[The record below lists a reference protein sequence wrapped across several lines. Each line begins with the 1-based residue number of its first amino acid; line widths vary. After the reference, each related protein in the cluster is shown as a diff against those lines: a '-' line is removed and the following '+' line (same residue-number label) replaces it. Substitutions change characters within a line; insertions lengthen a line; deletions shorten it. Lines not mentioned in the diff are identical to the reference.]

1 MSHASSP
8 PKPDLAKAD
17 MSRVALASLAGTTI
31 EWYDFYIYGTA
42 AALVFPALFFPG
54 LGSAAALAASFAT
67 FGVAFVARPLGAV
80 VFGHY
85 GDRIGRKRTLVVSLM
100 LMGVSTLVVGLLPT
114 AETVGAV
121 APIVLVLMRLCQ
133 GLAVGGEWAG
143 AALLTSE
150 NAPAAKRGHYG
161 MYPQLGP
168 GIALVLSSATFLVA
182 AVAMSQEQF
191 LAWGWRVPFLVSILL
206 IAVGLWI
213 RLRIEETVSFQQ
225 VRRSEAVVR
234 LPFADVFRQQ
244 WREVLLV
251 AGALTILFASFYLG
265 VSYLTNFGTSSLG
278 LSGPAV
284 LTANIVAG
292 TTFAVTTVVSATLS
306 DKVGRRRLIVLG
318 NLLATVWALVV
329 FQVIG
334 STTGVTFT
342 LALCLTMV
350 GVGMIYG
357 PVGSYVPEMFA
368 TRYRYT
374 GAGIAY
380 SLAGILGGS
389 IPPVLAT
396 TLAASFGTG
405 SIGLYLG
412 AMGVL
417 SLVCT
422 LGLSTSRARA
432 LDADHGIDVRPAGSL
447 LQA

>member
-1 MSHASSP
+1 MSHVQTQPHPGLS
-8 PKPDLAKAD
+8 KAG
-17 MSRVALASLAGTTI
+17 MKRVALASLAGTTI

-42 AALVFPALFFPG
+42 AALVFPTLFFPG
-54 LGSAAALAASFAT
+54 LGSAAALVASFAT

-80 VFGHY
+80 LFGHY
-85 GDRIGRKRTLVVSLM
+85 GDRIGRKRTLVFSLM
-100 LMGVSTLVVGLLPT
+100 LMGAATLVVGLLPT
-114 AETVGAV
+114 AGTIGAA
-121 APIVLVLMRLCQ
+121 APVVLVLMRLCQ

-150 NAPAAKRGHYG
+150 NAPAGKRGHYG

-168 GIALVLSSATFLVA
+168 GIALVLSSATFLVSA
-182 AVAMSQEQF
+182 LTLSAEQF

-225 VRRSEAVVR
+225 VRRSDAVVR
-234 LPFADVFRQQ
+234 LPFADVFRHQ

-265 VSYLTNFGTSSLG
+265 VSYLTSFGTTVLG
-278 LSGPAV
+278 LDRTAV

-292 TTFAVTTVVSATLS
+292 SVFALTTIVSARLS
-306 DKVGRRRLIVLG
+306 DRFGRRTLIIGG
-318 NLLATVWALVV
+318 NALATVWAFIV
-329 FQVIG
+329 FRIIG
-334 STTGVTFT
+334 ATDGVTFT
-342 LALCLTMV
+342 LALCVTMV

-357 PVGSYVPEMFA
+357 PVGSYVPELFA

-374 GAGIAY
+374 GAGVAY

-389 IPPVLAT
+389 IPPVVAA
-396 TLAASFGTG
+396 TLAANYGTG
-405 SIGLYLG
+405 SIGIYLG

-417 SLVCT
+417 SLACVFAM
-422 LGLSTSRARA
+422 SDDRATS
-432 LDADHGIDVRPAGSL
+432 LDREL
-447 LQA
+447 LTTAVPL